1 VSAAD
6 EVARLEAETAT
17 AVSAAAVAQ
26 VAAAEAVRD
35 AENLKHEVTRDAAET
50 IRERDAEIATLKGD
64 VTWLKDQLTAT
75 QSTVESTELA
85 VMGLVMLANPPVTE
99 MVSEPL
105 TPQAEPNVD
114 VVDPQA
120 AKTKELPPQT
130 TESNPAENPPESK
143 GKQKR
148 HRLL

>member
-1 VSAAD
+1 MSAAE
-6 EVARLEAETAT
+6 EVARLETEAAT

-26 VAAAEAVRD
+26 SAAAEAVRD
-35 AENLKHEVTRDAAET
+35 AENLKHEVTREAAET
-50 IRERDAEIATLKGD
+50 IRERDAEIDALKGD
-64 VTWLKDQLTAT
+64 MAWMREQLTAT

-99 MVSEPL
+99 VVSEPL
-105 TPQAEPNVD
+105 TPAQEPPVS

-120 AKTKELPPQT
+120 AKTKELPPQQT
-130 TESNPAENPPESK
+130 ENPPQESPAESR